1 MSWAASAA
9 ARRRFKHA
17 VSRRSARRRGS
28 IGGLSPDVVDFQEC
42 GRFVHD
48 ICLIQRR
55 PDGLIRSVVG
65 VEGVRYEGLVLL
77 LQNQLFSMSTDL
89 ENGSLMFSIF
99 NGVARQK
106 PEVLD
111 GLNLATLRDAGGSP
125 FATTSVLQ
133 RMADLTG
140 DREADEAAFEAAVAA
155 LEPLAPE
162 GSIPPD
168 LAAHLTR
175 TVSDGPAGFLTL
187 LFGKSMARGARLDED
202 AAPRKASV

>member
-1 MSWAASAA
+1 M
-9 ARRRFKHA
+9 
-17 VSRRSARRRGS
+17 
-28 IGGLSPDVVDFQEC
+28 
-42 GRFVHD
+42 
-48 ICLIQRR
+48 
-55 PDGLIRSVVG
+55 G